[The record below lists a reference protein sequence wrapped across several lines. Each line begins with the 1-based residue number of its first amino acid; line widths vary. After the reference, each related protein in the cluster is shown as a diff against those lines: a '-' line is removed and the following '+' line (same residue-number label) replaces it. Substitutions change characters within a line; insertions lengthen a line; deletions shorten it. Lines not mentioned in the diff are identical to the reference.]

1 MLSLQDSFILIFSIL
16 IIIFIISYFFTK
28 LNKLD
33 NENIEQDLLKN
44 YMGFLLIIFG
54 FLKLYDLKK
63 FTEIFSKYDLISKN
77 IKIYAFLY
85 PFIKIFLGLL
95 MLKNIKLRVVNFITL
110 FLVIISIISV
120 SLSLKN
126 GIQLRC
132 GCIGTLFD
140 IPLSYITISENILM
154 LIILFKKLLSN

>member
-33 NENIEQDLLKN
+33 NDNIEQDLLKN

-85 PFIKIFLGLL
+85 PFIEIFLGLL

-132 GCIGTLFD
+132 GCIGTLFH